1 MLAFN
6 TGTWCHITPSDSGTW
21 PNILALIIFTIA
33 PYRPVICFGW
43 ILVVIVPPPANAGV
57 RRHQDTGQAFGVTLA
72 CRSGAAP
79 WSSERGRSLEIGAGR
94 SLRRCTGLAA
104 QRAMVA
110 SAPPVEVRERVTSWK
125 RPGWPRTAWL
135 RA

>member
-1 MLAFN
+1 MPAFN

-72 CRSGAAP
+72 CRSGAGPLVLRARAF
-79 WSSERGRSLEIGAGR
+79 SRNRGRSLTSAVHRHGR
-94 SLRRCTGLAA
+94 AARHDFRRL
-104 QRAMVA
+104 
-110 SAPPVEVRERVTSWK
+110 
-125 RPGWPRTAWL
+125 PG
-135 RA
+135 